1 MDGAYGGPFVLTER
15 GRRAL
20 QGIEAADSITV
31 DPHKGLFVPHGTGA
45 LLVRE
50 RDDLL
55 RAHSGDEPHYLQ
67 DMVSMEAVPSF
78 ADLSPELTRDFRGL
92 RVWLP
97 LHLHGVG
104 AFRDALDEKL
114 DLARHAYD
122 QLLRDPRAR
131 AAVGARPVDRGVPP
145 PRRRRGVAPA
155 ARAWSTR
162 RAGCSCR
169 APWSTGGSCCGSA

>member
-1 MDGAYGGPFVLTER
+1 
-15 GRRAL
+15 
-20 QGIEAADSITV
+20 
-31 DPHKGLFVPHGTGA
+31 
-45 LLVRE
+45 
-50 RDDLL
+50 
-55 RAHSGDEPHYLQ
+55 
-67 DMVSMEAVPSF
+67 MEAVPSF

-122 QLLRDPRAR
+122 QLCAIPELELPWEPDLSIVAFRHRDGDEASRR
-131 AAVGARPVDRGVPP
+131 LLDR
-145 PRRRRGVAPA
+145 
-155 ARAWSTR
+155 STR